1 MFFCLKIKSSS
12 VKILIE
18 MMNIDELIS
27 QIIDSAYSVRMVLG
41 PGVLESVYRNALG
54 VEFTKRNI
62 PYDLE
67 YPMNVYYKDEVVG
80 EFRADMIVDHRVIVE
95 LKAVNSLVSAHEVQ
109 LVNYLTATQLDN
121 GILINFGSPKIE
133 IKRKYRLYHKK

>member
-1 MFFCLKIKSSS
+1 MGL
-12 VKILIE
+12 E
-18 MMNIDELIS
+18 ELITE
-27 QIIDSAYSVRMVLG
+27 IINSAYSVRKVLG
-41 PGVLESVYRNALG
+41 PGFLESVYRNALG
-54 VEFTKRNI
+54 VELTKRNI

-95 LKAVNSLVSAHEVQ
+95 LKAVNCLVAAHEVQ

-121 GILINFGSPKIE
+121 GILINFGSSKIE
-133 IKRKYRLYHKK
+133 IKRKFRLYNK

>member
-1 MFFCLKIKSSS
+1 MSIEG
-12 VKILIE
+12 LITE
-18 MMNIDELIS
+18 
-27 QIIDSAYSVRMVLG
+27 IINCAYGVRLVLG
-41 PGVLESVYRNALG
+41 PGFLESVYRNALA
-54 VEFTKRNI
+54 VELSKQNI

-109 LVNYLTATQLDN
+109 LVNYLNATQVDN
-121 GILINFGSPKIE
+121 GLLINFGSPKLE
-133 IKRKYRLYHKK
+133 IKRKYRLYNKK

>member
-41 PGVLESVYRNALG
+41 AGFLESVYRNALG
-54 VEFTKRNI
+54 VELTKRNI